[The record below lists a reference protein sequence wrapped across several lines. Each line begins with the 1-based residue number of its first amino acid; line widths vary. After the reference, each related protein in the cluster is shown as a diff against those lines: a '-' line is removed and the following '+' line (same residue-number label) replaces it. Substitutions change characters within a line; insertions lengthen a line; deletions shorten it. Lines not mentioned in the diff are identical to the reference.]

1 MWNTFN
7 PTIHPIH
14 KELSAT
20 EIPHYPPLPQSL
32 LRTGRTISS
41 SKKITQKG
49 RSVNFNVAFLQ
60 AHVQALTIKTF
71 YGREATIIILHTLVL
86 FLILTKQ

>member
-7 PTIHPIH
+7 PTIHSIH

-20 EIPHYPPLPQSL
+20 EIPHYPPL
-32 LRTGRTISS
+32 LRTGTISS
-41 SKKITQKG
+41 SKKIKQKG

-60 AHVQALTIKTF
+60 AQALTIKTF

-86 FLILTKQ
+86 FLILTNQ